1 MAALYFPQQVGWGIF
16 RRTLMGHA
24 RNEHTATLL
33 SDNSVLAAGGSDC
46 GRNTLSSAEI
56 YRPVAVS
63 FAGLPGHADCVNESV
78 SALTR
83 KYPGLDAAAADL
95 EYPDAK
101 ALDDAI
107 LEHCH

>member
-1 MAALYFPQQVGWGIF
+1 MIRSNSF
-16 RRTLMGHA
+16 RKSEDSHYTPA
-24 RNEHTATLL
+24 
-33 SDNSVLAAGGSDC
+33 VIVFAG
-46 GRNTLSSAEI
+46 L
-56 YRPVAVS
+56 P
-63 FAGLPGHADCVNESV
+63 GLPGHADCVNESV

-107 LEHCH
+107 LEHCK